1 MVNWIIPNWIDN
13 PLIRG
18 AYTYLSTGFKIDDF
32 ELLAAPLGNLYF
44 SGEATSANFNG
55 YVHGAYFSGID
66 TAELIASQIT
76 SKAMGAAQAGFVIG
90 VLGMLC
96 AIYCWYYYYVY
107 MCMCALD

>member
-1 MVNWIIPNWIDN
+1 MDRIYSQTEAETIAEIEQLLSKIYPNSNTTVVKWIIPNWIDN

-18 AYTYLSTGFKIDDF
+18 AYTYLPIGFNF

-66 TAELIASQIT
+66 TAELV
-76 SKAMGAAQAGFVIG
+76 K
-90 VLGMLC
+90 
-96 AIYCWYYYYVY
+96 
-107 MCMCALD
+107 